1 MAISKCLLVPFLI
14 VLISG
19 LAKSFEFDEEELATD
34 GSLWKLYERWSHHHA
49 ISRELKEKHKRYNV
63 FKENAN
69 HVLTVNQM
77 NKPYKLKLNKFADM
91 SNYEFVN
98 VYARSNITHYRRLH
112 GKRRESASGFMY
124 EKATDLPSFIDW
136 RERGAVSDIKDQGR
150 CGSCWAFSAVAAV
163 EGINQIKTN
172 QLLSLSEQELLDCNT
187 RNRGCYGGFMETAYN
202 FIRRNGGIA
211 SENNYPYRGARGSC
225 RSSRMPSPIVT
236 IDGFESVPENENALM
251 QAVANQ
257 PVSVSIEALGRD
269 FQFYWQAMFDGDCG
283 TELNHGVVVIGY
295 GTTDGGTDYWTVRNS
310 WGVGWGE
317 DGYIRMKRGV
327 EDPEGLCGIVMEASY
342 PLKF

>member
-14 VLISG
+14 VLVSG

-98 VYARSNITHYRRLH
+98 LYARSNITHYRRLH
-112 GKRRESASGFMY
+112 GKRREGASGFMY

-150 CGSCWAFSAVAAV
+150 CG
-163 EGINQIKTN
+163 N
-172 QLLSLSEQELLDCNT
+172 LELT
-187 RNRGCYGGFMETAYN
+187 MREK
-202 FIRRNGGIA
+202 
-211 SENNYPYRGARGSC
+211 E
-225 RSSRMPSPIVT
+225 V
-236 IDGFESVPENENALM
+236 
-251 QAVANQ
+251 
-257 PVSVSIEALGRD
+257 
-269 FQFYWQAMFDGDCG
+269 
-283 TELNHGVVVIGY
+283 
-295 GTTDGGTDYWTVRNS
+295 DY
-310 WGVGWGE
+310 
-317 DGYIRMKRGV
+317 
-327 EDPEGLCGIVMEASY
+327 
-342 PLKF
+342 